1 LSEWLKPACQVGAIL
16 TGIVR
21 IESAESLVDVTG
33 ELLDLIPVRKP
44 ANEQGAM
51 MHDST
56 PKPLDGELLTR
67 DLRYALARKEILDAP
82 WPLRTLVSPL
92 CLRVRIE
99 TKVDETLLEPRVAP
113 PTVRFGQQPDGIGRF
128 ALRDEVLSRIQS
140 LLGVT

>member
-1 LSEWLKPACQVGAIL
+1 MS
-16 TGIVR
+16 
-21 IESAESLVDVTG
+21 IESDEGLVDVAG
-33 ELLDLIPVRKP
+33 ELIDLIPVRKP

-56 PKPLDGELLTR
+56 PKPLDCELLTH
-67 DLRYALARKEILDAP
+67 DLRYELTRKKILDAS
-82 WPLRTLVSPL
+82 WPLRTPVSPL

-113 PTVRFGQQPDGIGRF
+113 PTVRFGQQPNGLSQF
-128 ALRDEVLSRIQS
+128 LLRDEVLSRIQS